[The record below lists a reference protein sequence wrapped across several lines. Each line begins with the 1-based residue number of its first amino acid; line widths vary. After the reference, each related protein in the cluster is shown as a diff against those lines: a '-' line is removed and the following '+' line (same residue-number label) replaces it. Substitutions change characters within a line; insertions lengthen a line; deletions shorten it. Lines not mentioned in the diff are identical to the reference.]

1 MQILIYSIK
10 LQNLPVDRQFK
21 HDLGY
26 WMTVFGAAATI
37 ITLFAGSL
45 LQVNADLLYPIFFV
59 EVIIFIVGI
68 ELALRNQRHHEH
80 FP

>member
-1 MQILIYSIK
+1 
-10 LQNLPVDRQFK
+10 VERQFK

-26 WMTVFGAAATI
+26 WMTVIGAAATI
-37 ITLFAGSL
+37 ISVFIGSL
-45 LQVNADLLYPIFFV
+45 LQINIDLLYLIFFV
-59 EVIIFIVGI
+59 EVLVFIVGI